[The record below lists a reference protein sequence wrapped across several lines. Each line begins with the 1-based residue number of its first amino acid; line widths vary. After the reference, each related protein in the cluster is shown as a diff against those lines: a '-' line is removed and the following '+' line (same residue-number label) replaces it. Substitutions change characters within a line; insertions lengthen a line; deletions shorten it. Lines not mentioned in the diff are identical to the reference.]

1 MTAMV
6 FVQKETPMFSDQLR
20 RIRVRVAHADPVVA
34 IGLQTVFSH
43 HPDIEVLADASTSAP
58 AGRGGHPEVVV
69 TDYDRGL
76 HLARRRGGEAL
87 RPMSKRG
94 SEGARV
100 LVLTG
105 NDREH
110 DVRSALEAGVEGYLE
125 LGCDPQE
132 LLTGVRQLAGGSCYL
147 SPLAARRVAA
157 SMGHC
162 RLTERER
169 EVLTLVAFGKS
180 NKAAALVLDITAGT
194 VKAHMKSIL
203 SKLGAETRTQAA
215 SIGRE
220 RGLIGAPRHAD

>member
-1 MTAMV
+1 
-6 FVQKETPMFSDQLR
+6 MFSDQFH
-20 RIRVRVAHADPVVA
+20 RIRVRVAHRDPVVA
-34 IGLQTVFSH
+34 IGLKTVFSR
-43 HPDIEVLADASTSAP
+43 HPDIEVLDESSTSAP
-58 AGRGGHPEVVV
+58 TVKITEAEVVV

-76 HLARRRGGEAL
+76 HLAQRRGGAL
-87 RPMSKRG
+87 VRPYGKRG
-94 SEGARV
+94 SDGARV

-125 LGCDPQE
+125 MGCDPQE

-147 SPLAARRVAA
+147 SALAAQRVAA
-157 SMGHC
+157 SMGRC

-169 EVLTLVAFGKS
+169 EVLTLVAFGRS
-180 NKAAALVLDITAGT
+180 NKAAALVLKITAGT

-203 SKLGAETRTQAA
+203 SKLGARTRTQAA

-220 RGLIGAPRHAD
+220 RGLIGAPHHRD